1 MACGATRAARNV
13 LLDPAML
20 PRAVS
25 AALVLACASPALAQ
39 SSAAFPDLPKRTL
52 PAPSVAAPDRA
63 APERGAASDVG
74 LREPVFGAPPTQL
87 GGSPGFSSS
96 APPSP
101 SPVLAPSFAPAGP
114 THDVVGDDGA
124 AARPSSTLLVVG
136 GLVLG
141 LPYATGVGIGASEGF
156 ENGSGWLVAPVAGP
170 WLSLSA
176 RRDPCA
182 QSQQKQEFDSDVGK
196 CVAEPLV
203 RGMLVLDGV
212 LQATGA
218 VLMLIGATSGG
229 PDRPRREPPPLVAAP
244 APMGRSG
251 YGLAVAG
258 GF

>member
-1 MACGATRAARNV
+1 MAG
-13 LLDPAML
+13 
-20 PRAVS
+20 
-25 AALVLACASPALAQ
+25 LVLCSASPAFAQ
-39 SSAAFPDLPKRTL
+39 SSAAFPDLPKRGAPGAAAA
-52 PAPSVAAPDRA
+52 PAPESAAT
-63 APERGAASDVG
+63 ERTSPSEHG
-74 LREPVFGAPPTQL
+74 LREPTFGAPAAQL
-87 GGSPGFSSS
+87 GGGSSFTPGYGASP
-96 APPSP
+96 APAFAPSYG
-101 SPVLAPSFAPAGP
+101 PSFAPSGP
-114 THDVVGDDGA
+114 ARDSADDG
-124 AARPSSTLLVVG
+124 RSSSGSSSTLLVIG

-141 LPYATGVGIGASEGF
+141 LPYATGIGIGASESF
-156 ENGSGWLVAPVAGP
+156 DNGSGWLVAPVAGP

-182 QSQQKQEFDSDVGK
+182 ESQQKQEFDSDVGK

-218 VLMLIGATSGG
+218 VIMLIGATSGG
-229 PDRPRREPPPLVAAP
+229 PAKPRREPPPLIAAP

>member
-1 MACGATRAARNV
+1 MACGATRSARNV
-13 LLDPAML
+13 LPNPVML

-39 SSAAFPDLPKRTL
+39 SSAAFPDLPKRAV
-52 PAPSVAAPDRA
+52 PAPSAAAPDRA
-63 APERGAASDVG
+63 AAEREAPGQLG
-74 LREPVFGAPPTQL
+74 LREPTFGAPAPQL
-87 GGSPGFSSS
+87 GTSPGFGSSS
-96 APPSP
+96 VVSSPPAFAPT
-101 SPVLAPSFAPAGP
+101 FAPAGP

-124 AARPSSTLLVVG
+124 AARPSSTLLLVG

-182 QSQQKQEFDSDVGK
+182 ESQQKQEFDSDVGK

-218 VLMLIGATSGG
+218 VLMLLGATSGG

>member
-1 MACGATRAARNV
+1 MFVRALPLVAV
-13 LLDPAML
+13 LGW
-20 PRAVS
+20 
-25 AALVLACASPALAQ
+25 ASPALAQ
-39 SSAAFPDLPKRTL
+39 SSAAFPDLPKRGSS
-52 PAPSVAAPDRA
+52 PAAA
-63 APERGAASDVG
+63 APEAPTPERSAAVEV
-74 LREPVFGAPPTQL
+74 REPGFAAPLPSFGASAGP
-87 GGSPGFSSS
+87 SFS
-96 APPSP
+96 APAQPAF
-101 SPVLAPSFAPAGP
+101 VPSFAPSGP
-114 THDVVGDDGA
+114 VPDRAQDGA
-124 AARPSSTLLVVG
+124 GSSGASSTLMIIG

-141 LPYATGVGIGASEGF
+141 LPYATGLGVGVSEGF
-156 ENGSGWLVAPVAGP
+156 DNGSGWLAAPVAGP

-182 QSQQKQEFDSDVGK
+182 GSRDKKEFDSDVGK

-218 VLMLIGATSGG
+218 VIFLIGASSGG
-229 PDRPRREPPPLVAAP
+229 PDKPRREPPLMAAP